1 MRIAYVSSES
11 VPYASTGGLGD
22 VALSLPTA
30 LRRRGLDLVKI
41 LPLYRKVWEG
51 GARLS
56 DTGMRFRLPV
66 GFRLHT
72 AEIWRDEEADP
83 PVYFV
88 RRDEYY
94 DRRELYSLPERDYD
108 DNFERFVF
116 FQKAVVALLE
126 VLDYR
131 ADIVHCNDWQ
141 TALIPLFLKH
151 GIQGFG
157 RAGRERTVMTIHN
170 LAYQG
175 IFPGSEF
182 GLTNLP
188 FSCFSVDGM
197 EFYGQINCL
206 KAGILA
212 ADRITTVSPT
222 YADEIRT
229 ELHGYGLDGV
239 LRRVGDRLHGILNG
253 ADYAVWNPANDPHLP
268 RCYTAE
274 DVAAGKAA
282 AKRTLLARFGAGA
295 DDGRPLVGMISR
307 LVDEKGMDLL
317 AETMPELMT
326 RPLRLVLLGAGM
338 ERYQQMCREWA
349 RRWPDRFAA
358 TIGFDLG
365 HAHLIEAGSDLF
377 LMPSRHEPCGL
388 TQLYALKYGTLPIV
402 HSVGGL
408 KDTIRDLSPDGS
420 EGNGFAF
427 VEYTAPALLAV
438 LDRAL
443 GLFAQP
449 AIWAAA
455 VRRAM
460 AEDHSWGRSA
470 AAYEDVYRLALG
482 AAPPPPA

>member
-1 MRIAYVSSES
+1 MRIAYISSES

-22 VALSLPTA
+22 VAYSLPAA
-30 LRRRGLDLVKI
+30 LRRGGLELIKV
-41 LPLYRKVWEG
+41 LPLYRKVWESG
-51 GARLS
+51 IRLS
-56 DTGMRFRLPV
+56 DTGMRFRLPL
-66 GFRLHT
+66 GFRLYT
-72 AEIWRDEEADP
+72 AEIWRHEAADP

-88 RRDEYY
+88 RRDEYF

-126 VLDYR
+126 VLDFR

-141 TALIPLFLKH
+141 TALIPLFLRH
-151 GIQGFG
+151 GLQGLG
-157 RAGRERTVMTIHN
+157 RSQSERTVVTIHN

-188 FSCFSVDGM
+188 FSCFGVDGM

-212 ADRITTVSPT
+212 ADRVITVSPT

-229 ELHGYGLDGV
+229 EAHGYGLDGV
-239 LRRVGDRLHGILNG
+239 LRGIGNRLHGILNG
-253 ADYAVWNPANDPHLP
+253 ADYAVWNPATDPHLP
-268 RCYTAE
+268 QPYTPE
-274 DVAAGKAA
+274 NYEAGKAA
-282 AKRTLLARFGAGA
+282 AKRALLSRFGAGVEN
-295 DDGRPLVGMISR
+295 GLPLVGMICR
-307 LVDEKGMDLL
+307 LVDEKGLDLL
-317 AETMPELMT
+317 AEAMPDLMS
-326 RPLRLVLLGAGM
+326 RPLRLILLGAGM
-338 ERYQQMCREWA
+338 ERYHQMTREWA
-349 RRWPDRFAA
+349 RRWPDRFSV
-358 TIGFDLG
+358 TIGFDLAL
-365 HAHLIEAGSDLF
+365 AHLIEAGSDLF

-408 KDTIRDLSPDGS
+408 KDTICDLSPDGGS
-420 EGNGFAF
+420 GNGFAF
-427 VEYTAPALLAV
+427 EDYTVPALLAAV
-438 LDRAL
+438 DRAL

-449 AIWAAA
+449 AVWRIAA
-455 VRRAM
+455 RRAM

-470 AAYEDVYRLALG
+470 AAYAEVYRQALG
-482 AAPPPPA
+482 AA